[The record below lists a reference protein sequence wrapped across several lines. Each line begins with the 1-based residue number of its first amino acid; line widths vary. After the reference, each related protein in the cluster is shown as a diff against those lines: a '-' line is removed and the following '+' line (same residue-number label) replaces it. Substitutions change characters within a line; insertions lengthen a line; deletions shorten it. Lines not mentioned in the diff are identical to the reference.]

1 MKTVI
6 AAGVLLLLSGCASVI
21 NDKTHPVRFDARQA
35 DGTQVQGAPCTATN
49 DKTSV
54 SFRSGET
61 TLIRRSSKNL
71 EIRCTSPGLADA
83 TGSAKSRANAA
94 AWGNILAGG
103 VVGAVIDHGNGKA
116 YTYPN
121 WVQLVFGESRLFDR
135 RDDEEGRPVVGTV
148 TGTTA
153 APIAAAAPAV
163 ASPPPQKVASQD
175 TSYDAPTPVDFQPQQ
190 RPAATTTPVETTPAA
205 GVSEPAATAP
215 APGSNW
221 RNWGAKGR

>member
-35 DGTQVQGAPCTATN
+35 DGTPVQGAPCTATN
-49 DKTSV
+49 DKSSV

-61 TLIRRSSKNL
+61 ALIRRSSKNL

-103 VVGAVIDHGNGKA
+103 VVGAVIDHSNGKA

-121 WVQLVFGESRLFDR
+121 WMQLVFGESRLFDR

-163 ASPPPQKVASQD
+163 APPPPAQPESAVYQP
-175 TSYDAPTPVDFQPQQ
+175 PTPVDFEPQQ
-190 RPAATTTPVETTPAA
+190 RPAPAQAPVATPPAA
-205 GVSEPAATAP
+205 APANT

-221 RNWGAKGR
+221 RNWGIKGR